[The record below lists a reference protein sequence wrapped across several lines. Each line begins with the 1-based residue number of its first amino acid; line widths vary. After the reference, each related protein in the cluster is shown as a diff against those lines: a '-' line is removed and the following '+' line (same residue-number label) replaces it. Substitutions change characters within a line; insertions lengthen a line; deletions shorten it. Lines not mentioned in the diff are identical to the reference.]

1 MMINRKQF
9 LAIAIALTSPL
20 LLSCEDVIKV
30 NLNNVA
36 PRLVIEGVISDQP
49 GQSKFEIS
57 KTVYFFNPSIFP
69 SVSGAEVIVADN
81 LGNIDTL
88 RESQPGIYTADSLI
102 GAVGRTY
109 IANVT
114 IDSVTYSASSQM
126 EHTIAID
133 SLRTEYQPGGGIGSE
148 EDEGYK
154 LLVYFSDRPNVDDWA
169 RIRIV
174 KNDSL
179 LAGYFL
185 YDDQFSDGNNI
196 EYEYFD
202 RVFTLGDTLKV
213 DILSMDEPV
222 YDYFYSL
229 YSVVAGTDGS
239 EPQLAPA
246 NPNSNW
252 SNDALGYF
260 GAFSVSSDTVIAGQ
274 SR

>member
-1 MMINRKQF
+1 MKINKKQF
-9 LAIAIALTSPL
+9 LLLAIAITSPL
-20 LLSCEDVIKV
+20 LLSCEDVI
-30 NLNNVA
+30 NIDLNNVE

-49 GQSKFEIS
+49 GQSRFEIS
-57 KTVYFFNPSIFP
+57 KTVDFFNPSIFP

-88 RESQPGIYTADSLI
+88 HESQPGVYTATSLI
-102 GAVGRTY
+102 GVTGRTY

-133 SLRTEYQPGGGIGSE
+133 SMKTEYQPGGGFGSE

-154 LLVYFSDRPNVDDWA
+154 LLVYFSDRPNIDDWA

-179 LAGYFL
+179 LSGYFL
-185 YDDQFSDGNNI
+185 YDDQFSDGNSI
-196 EYEYFD
+196 EYEYFE
-202 RVFTLGDTLKV
+202 RVFAESDTLKV
-213 DILSMDEPV
+213 EILSMDEPV

-246 NPNSNW
+246 NPNTNW

-260 GAFSVSSDTVIAGQ
+260 GAFAVSADTIIAGQ
-274 SR
+274 ER

>member
-1 MMINRKQF
+1 MKINKKQIM
-9 LAIAIALTSPL
+9 AIAIAVTSPL

-30 NLNNVA
+30 DLNNVA
-36 PRLVIEGVISDQP
+36 PRLVIEGVISDKP

-57 KTVYFFNPSIFP
+57 KAVDFFNPSIFP
-69 SVSGAEVIVADN
+69 SVSGAEVVISDN
-81 LGNIDTL
+81 LGNVDTL
-88 RESQPGIYTADSLI
+88 HESQSGVYTADSLI
-102 GAVGRTY
+102 GVIGRTY

-133 SLRTEYQPGGGIGSE
+133 SMQTEYQPGGGIGSE

-154 LLVYFSDRPNVDDWA
+154 LQVYFSDRPNIDDWA
-169 RIRIV
+169 RIHIV

-185 YDDQFSDGNNI
+185 YDDQFSDGNYI
-196 EYEYFD
+196 EYEGFE
-202 RVFTLGDTLKV
+202 RVFVEGDTLKV

-239 EPQLAPA
+239 EPQLAPT
-246 NPNSNW
+246 NPSSNW

-260 GAFSVSSDTVIAGQ
+260 GAFAVSSDTIIAGTE
-274 SR
+274 R